1 MIGAG
6 RGMFMFGTKNLKTR
20 ISVTDTEVECPVKGC
35 PWRVKRQRVKF
46 RRAPEFQCPRHRIHI
61 TPATFVYP
69 DQVDNLLWKNY
80 PDLDLLGWLKRF
92 KRENRMEHDNS
103 EDAVTWN
110 VFRYLETAGQLSEYL
125 SSMVG
130 SPVTNPEIIYWSY
143 NQREHGV
150 WPELKKARKEFGES
164 RGRGT
169 EPDLIIVTD
178 TQLFWIEAKLTA
190 SNETPRKD
198 DADRKKYET
207 GGGGWF
213 QQVFQSDYHT
223 IAVKEKK
230 YELMR
235 LWLLGSWAAAQLDLD
250 FYLVNLVRAEHEKD
264 IEHRF
269 GRHLKTDS
277 KRSFVRWTWESIYKF
292 ISENAPQSRDK
303 QKFMIYF
310 ENKTIGYNR
319 DGELQL
325 AFFLGDR
332 S

>member
-1 MIGAG
+1 
-6 RGMFMFGTKNLKTR
+6 MFGARDLKPR
-20 ISVTDTEVECPVKGC
+20 ISATDTTVECPVKEC
-35 PWRVKRQRVKF
+35 PWEVKRQRVRF
-46 RRAPEFQCPRHRIHI
+46 RRAPEFQCPRHRIYI
-61 TPATFVYP
+61 TPTTFVYP

-110 VFRYLETAGQLSEYL
+110 VFRYLEKAGQLSAFL
-125 SSMVG
+125 SYMVD

-150 WPELKKARKEFGES
+150 WPGLAGARKEFGES
-164 RGRGT
+164 PRRGT

-178 TQLFWIEAKLTA
+178 SQLFWIEAKLTA
-190 SNETPRKD
+190 DNETKPSEPQN
-198 DADRKKYET
+198 RKKYEI
-207 GGGGWF
+207 GGDEWY
-213 QQVFQSDYHT
+213 QRVFTSDYKT
-223 IAVKEKK
+223 VAIEQKK

-235 LWLLGSWAAAQLDLD
+235 LWLLGTWAAKQMDRD
-250 FYLVNLVRAEHEKD
+250 FYLVNLVRADREKD

-269 GRHLKTDS
+269 GRHLKTDT
-277 KRSFVRWTWESIYKF
+277 KRNFVRWTWESIYKF
-292 ISENAPQSRDK
+292 VSENAPPSRDK
-303 QKFMIYF
+303 QKFAIYF

-319 DGELQL
+319 DGESQL